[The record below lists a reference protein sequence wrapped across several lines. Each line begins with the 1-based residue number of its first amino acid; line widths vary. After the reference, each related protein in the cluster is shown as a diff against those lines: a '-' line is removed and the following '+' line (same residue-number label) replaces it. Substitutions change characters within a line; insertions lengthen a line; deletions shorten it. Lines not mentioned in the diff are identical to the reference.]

1 MLAVS
6 IVVVAAFYKVVSIL
20 AKRHSP
26 YLLSCEPLNEV
37 RRGQAEKRYAPP
49 NKNSYLVR
57 GTSARLAVRTS

>member
-6 IVVVAAFYKVVSIL
+6 IVVVVAACYKVVNIL

-37 RRGQAEKRYAPP
+37 QRGRAEKRYAPP
-49 NKNSYLVR
+49 NKNS
-57 GTSARLAVRTS
+57 